1 MPGVRSLVTFTVF
14 HPKIGEVEN
23 KIPDIS
29 GLIKEV
35 NYNAKIT
42 DIEANYFTISD
53 YSKFTSEILETNK
66 KGFVDKSRIS
76 KLIENFDLNIK
87 LTKLETK
94 VELKTAKENS
104 ETSGV

>member
-1 MPGVRSLVTFTVF
+1 MTFTV
-14 HPKIGEVEN
+14 HRPKIGEVEN

-53 YSKFTSEILETNK
+53 YSKFTGEILETNK

-94 VELKTAKENS
+94 VELKTAKVNS
-104 ETSGV
+104 ETSSV